1 MIDNARVRGLELFWG
16 WLTPG
21 TVLGVWEMIG
31 GQTNGYNGGC
41 LNATADLMVGDTV
54 DTVET
59 VQDTHGFHEVLMTV
73 LW

>member
-1 MIDNARVRGLELFWG
+1 MIANARVRGSG
-16 WLTPG
+16 CVSG
-21 TVLGVWEMIG
+21 MVDARDSG
-31 GQTNGYNGGC
+31 GCVVDDWTANKRYNGGC